1 VKTGTKLKQSN
12 TTHLQINAGKPTSIQ
27 LIYKPNRPTTYP
39 LNSFKQS
46 TITTAAMTA
55 NAIY

>member
-1 VKTGTKLKQSN
+1 VKTGTKLKLSN
-12 TTHLQINAGKPTSIQ
+12 TTHMQINAGKPTSIQ

-39 LNSFKQS
+39 LDSSKQS
-46 TITTAAMTA
+46 TITTAARAA